1 MGLSEIK
8 PKKHWLIHENGCYK
22 RRRQRAAV
30 FLMGKRRRALWN
42 MVNQKKDECYRKRK
56 EKSYESCWIVRLD
69 CGAGSCAQSKRTD
82 RSCRIPAPNPAQESG
97 RRMAERA
104 VHHPLLESFG
114 GLGKWESA
122 SGRSCGGRWAFD
134 AEKQRGDCSTGNC
147 AGKACQK
154 GMKYF
159 NWRCNSMKRN
169 APSFNPAMRYCWQ

>member
-1 MGLSEIK
+1 
-8 PKKHWLIHENGCYK
+8 
-22 RRRQRAAV
+22 
-30 FLMGKRRRALWN
+30 MGKRRRALWN
-42 MVNQKKDECYRKRK
+42 MVNQKRMNVTEKERRKVMNHVELSGLIAEPVVAHK
-56 EKSYESCWIVRLD
+56 VNEQIVH
-69 CGAGSCAQSKRTD
+69 
-82 RSCRIPAPNPAQESG
+82 AQESG

-122 SGRSCGGRWAFD
+122 SGGSCGGRWAFD

-159 NWRCNSMKRN
+159 MIIQRHLMV
-169 APSFNPAMRYCWQ
+169 APWDFLIQIKMNFHIKKWCSFYKE